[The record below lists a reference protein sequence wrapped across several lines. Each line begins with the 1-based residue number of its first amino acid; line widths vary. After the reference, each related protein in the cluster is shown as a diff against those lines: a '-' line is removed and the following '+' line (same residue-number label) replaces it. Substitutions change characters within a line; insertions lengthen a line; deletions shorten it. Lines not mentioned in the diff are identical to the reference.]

1 MLVIRYRPTEISR
14 GAIVLVLTGSQCSSI
29 HPSSAKRRLEWMRC
43 GSHPERCVDEKIPR
57 PPRPCGQHDYGACQR
72 QAPTGRI
79 RHHRPEQECC
89 RTVVKDDGRDWSRGV
104 NVMTRF
110 SFSLGSLE
118 RQCVPISRIWQ
129 CGFEN
134 VSDRGVFATFKVTR
148 PSEHYYNPLGPLWF
162 SHSSRK
168 YSRC

>member
-1 MLVIRYRPTEISR
+1 MLVIRNRPTEISR
-14 GAIVLVLTGSQCSSI
+14 GAVVLVLTGSQCSSI

-57 PPRPCGQHDYGACQR
+57 PPRPYGQHDYGACQR

-110 SFSLGSLE
+110 SFQPGLA
-118 RQCVPISRIWQ
+118 RKTVC
-129 CGFEN
+129 
-134 VSDRGVFATFKVTR
+134 SDQQNMAMW
-148 PSEHYYNPLGPLWF
+148 L
-162 SHSSRK
+162 
-168 YSRC
+168 

>member
-1 MLVIRYRPTEISR
+1 MSVTRLTKKATMQACLHACHTQPAHRNQSR
-14 GAIVLVLTGSQCSSI
+14 AVVLVLTGSQCSSI

-79 RHHRPEQECC
+79 RHHRPEHECC

-110 SFSLGSLE
+110 SFQPGLA
-118 RQCVPISRIWQ
+118 RKTVC
-129 CGFEN
+129 
-134 VSDRGVFATFKVTR
+134 SDQQNMAMW
-148 PSEHYYNPLGPLWF
+148 L
-162 SHSSRK
+162 
-168 YSRC
+168 

>member
-1 MLVIRYRPTEISR
+1 MPACLSYATGTQKSVSGGCAGSYRKS
-14 GAIVLVLTGSQCSSI
+14 VFFDS
-29 HPSSAKRRLEWMRC
+29 PSSAKRRLEWMRC

-57 PPRPCGQHDYGACQR
+57 PPRPYGQHDYGACQR

-110 SFSLGSLE
+110 SFQPGLA
-118 RQCVPISRIWQ
+118 RKTAC
-129 CGFEN
+129 
-134 VSDRGVFATFKVTR
+134 SDQQNMAMW
-148 PSEHYYNPLGPLWF
+148 L
-162 SHSSRK
+162 
-168 YSRC
+168 